1 MKALV
6 LAGGKGTRLR
16 PLTYTLAKQ
25 LVPVAN
31 RPVLHYVM
39 DQIAATGIREVGV
52 ILSPETGDQ
61 IREALASNPWGLAFT
76 FLLQDEPL
84 GLAHAVKIA
93 RPFLER
99 APFLMYLGD
108 NLIGEEIA
116 PYVQEFAAE
125 SADAL
130 IFLKEVPDPTK
141 FGVAELDE
149 KGRVRRLVEKP
160 KVPPSPYAL
169 VGVYL
174 FGPKI
179 HEAVERVRPSW
190 RGEYEI
196 TDAIQLLIEG
206 GGRVISHKLRGWW
219 LDTGKK
225 DDLLE
230 ANRIVLDQWAERRIG
245 RAEIDSESQIVGR
258 VQIADG
264 ARILRSRVR
273 GPVAIGEGAVLIDT
287 FVGPFSS
294 IGPRVRI
301 EASSVEH
308 VVILEGAEI
317 IGVERLEDSIVGKGA
332 RVIRHPNGPRSLR
345 LLIGD
350 DSEVVV

>member
-52 ILSPETGDQ
+52 ILSPETGEQ
-61 IREALASNPWGLAFT
+61 IRDALATNPWGFSFT
-76 FLLQDEPL
+76 FLLQPKPL
-84 GLAHAVKIA
+84 GLAHAVRVA
-93 RPFLER
+93 QAFL
-99 APFLMYLGD
+99 ADTPFLMYLGD

-116 PYVQEFAAE
+116 PYVREFE
-125 SADAL
+125 TTGADAL
-130 IFLKEVPDPTK
+130 IFLKEVEDPTK

-149 KGRVRRLVEKP
+149 SGQVRRLIEKP
-160 KVPPSPYAL
+160 KVPPSPYVL
-169 VGVYL
+169 VGLYL

-179 HEAVERVRPSW
+179 HRAVERVQPSW

-196 TDAIQLLIEG
+196 TDAIQLLIDE
-206 GGRVISHKLRGWW
+206 GGRVISHRLQGWW

-230 ANRIVLDQWAERRIG
+230 ANRVVLDQWAKRKIG
-245 RAEIDSESQIVGR
+245 KAEIDEESQVVGR

-264 ARILRSRVR
+264 VRIVRSRIR
-273 GPVAIGEGAVLIDT
+273 GPAVIGKGAVLIDT
-287 FVGPFSS
+287 FVGPYSS

-317 IGVERLEDSIVGKGA
+317 VGVERLEDSIIGKGA